1 MNNILIVDDNPVLL
15 DIYSEILRKEGYSVS
30 VAESGDDALDILRDR
45 NFGIILLDIMM
56 EPMNGWEILRSIRK
70 FKDSDE
76 AEIIILTAKALHPD
90 EVLIY
95 GDMIQ
100 GFLMKPVHIDLL
112 RDYLIMIISER
123 ERRDDMIS
131 GSAKSNFSAGDISE
145 YETLNQQIRVWEELL
160 FILEDTYGVE
170 KIAENREFREKTEQI
185 RDIIADKKYN
195 ARVLE
200 SSLGLRD

>member
-1 MNNILIVDDNPVLL
+1 MNNILFIDDNLALL
-15 DIYSEILRKEGYSVS
+15 EIYSEILRKEGYLVS
-30 VAESGDDALDILRDR
+30 VAESGDDALEILRNR
-45 NFGIILLDIMM
+45 NFGIIILDIMM
-56 EPMNGWEILRSIRK
+56 EPMNGWEILRSIRD

-76 AEIIILTAKALHPD
+76 ATIIILTAKALHPD